1 MENTLVFDLVESG
14 LSQRRVLD
22 IVGLSRSTWHY
33 RLNPRQTTAEPVAHR
48 DRAYPNRI
56 DAEAKQQIKTL
67 IEAGWADD
75 HSVDHAFARAW
86 DDGIMVASQRTWWRI
101 AADLEDQT
109 KRPQV
114 ATRKG
119 TRQPREIPVLVATR
133 PGQVWSWDITDVK
146 SVWAHVVFK
155 VYSIIDIFSR
165 KIVGYRVEH
174 RESDDL
180 AVEMF
185 EDAITRYG
193 APEFVHA
200 DSGAAMKSA
209 VLKEV
214 LAVHGTETTHN
225 RPYVSNDNPYSESA
239 FRTMKYRP
247 AYPVVFDDL
256 DDARDYVGAHVQWYN
271 TEHRHSGI
279 AHFTPDQVQ
288 DGSWNTVWEKRQDT
302 LAKYYA
308 QHPERFAK
316 PPTTPAPAE
325 VVGINHREIDT
336 LAA

>member
-1 MENTLVFDLVESG
+1 MENTLVFGLVAAG
-14 LSQRRVLD
+14 LSQRRVLE

-33 RLNPRQTTAEPVAHR
+33 RLNPRRRVAEPVAHR

-56 DAEAKQQIKTL
+56 GDDAREQIQTL

-75 HSVDHAFARAW
+75 HSVDHAFACAW

-109 KRPQV
+109 KRPKV

-119 TRQPREIPVLVATR
+119 TRQPRQMPVLVATG

-146 SVWAHVVFK
+146 SIWAHVVFK
-155 VYSIIDIFSR
+155 VYSIIDIYSR
-165 KIVGYRVEH
+165 KIVGYRIER
-174 RESDDL
+174 REANDL

-185 EDAITRYG
+185 EDAIACYG
-193 APEFVHA
+193 APKFVHA
-200 DSGAAMKSA
+200 DSGATMKSA
-209 VLKEV
+209 VLKDT
-214 LAVHGTETTHN
+214 LAAHGTETTHN

-247 AYPVVFDDL
+247 TYPGMFDDL
-256 DDARDYVGAHVQWYN
+256 DHARAYVDVYVQWYN

-279 AHFTPDQVQ
+279 AHFTPDQVH
-288 DGSWNTVWEKRQDT
+288 DGSWNDAWDKRQDA
-302 LAKYYA
+302 LVEYYA
-308 QHPERFAK
+308 QHSERFAK
-316 PPTTPAPAE
+316 PPTTPAPAG
-325 VVGINHREIDT
+325 VVGINHREIAT
-336 LAA
+336 LVA